1 MRGLIL
7 GLAAAAVLLSAGCF
21 NAEKQKGEPSKKQAA
36 PPIEV
41 TAEADRTRA
50 PVDRPVTFRITVRRD
65 KNVQVDM
72 PEAGTDIAGLRI
84 VDFGEEGPEQIDSRI
99 HYTKWYELKA
109 DIEGSYIIP
118 GMTVGYRTADGEEK
132 TLETPQVFL
141 EFTTPE
147 DTGGQQ
153 QDIIDIKPLQTA
165 GRDLTPYLIA
175 GAIALGLAAAGAGVF
190 VYLRHRRLGR
200 LEPVKPAYL
209 IALEELD
216 RLKKDNLVE
225 KGGFAEHYFRL
236 SDICRRYIENRF
248 FVPAVE
254 QTTQELIPTINGLQ
268 EMSDAVKARTKSFLI
283 NSDLI
288 KFAKHT
294 PSPDEIQAGYED
306 VETIIEQTK
315 ESEEEKGP
323 KAAA

>member
-1 MRGLIL
+1 VRTLIL
-7 GLAAAAVLLSAGCF
+7 GLTAAAVFLTAGCF
-21 NAEKQKGEPSKKQAA
+21 NAETEQGQPEKEREA

-41 TAEADRTRA
+41 TAETDRTRA
-50 PVDRPVTFRITVRRD
+50 PVSQPVTFRITVRRD

-72 PEAGTDIAGLRI
+72 PDAGTNIAGLRI
-84 VDFGEEGPEQIDSRI
+84 VDFGEEGPEQIDNRI

-118 GMTVGYRTADGEEK
+118 AVAVGYRTADGEEK
-132 TLETPQVFL
+132 TIKTPQIFL
-141 EFTTPE
+141 EFAAAE
-147 DTGGQQ
+147 GGAEQQ

-165 GRDLTPYLIA
+165 SRDLTPYLIA
-175 GAIALGLAAAGAGVF
+175 GGIAFGLAAAGAGVF
-190 VYLRHRRLGR
+190 LYVRRRRRGR
-200 LEPVKPAYL
+200 QEPVKPAYL

-268 EMSDAVKARTKSFLI
+268 GMSEAVKGRTKSFLI

-294 PSPDEIQAGYED
+294 PSPGEIQAGYDD

-315 ESEEEKGP
+315 EPEEESGP